1 MVRRFTAASCLSL
14 LLTACTTYQVTPTT
28 NAAPGSRSGVVD
40 VLFAP
45 PARPY
50 TSVGIVSARKYK
62 PGFVDPT
69 TSDAIPQLQ
78 AAGAQVGADAV
89 IVRSSQANDGRRLI
103 TVEGEAIRYN
113 DVSPIGSSTAAAT
126 AAPASPAAG
135 YEAALRYAAERGC
148 ASNGVSMVSG
158 NVYRASCSSTGRSLI
173 IQCQGQSCKE
183 VN

>member
-1 MVRRFTAASCLSL
+1 MINKITVAACLAFTLG
-14 LLTACTTYQVTPTT
+14 ACTTYQVTPTT

-89 IVRSSQANDGRRLI
+89 IVRSSRANDGRRLI
-103 TVEGEAIRYN
+103 TVEGEAIRYS
-113 DVSPIGSSTAAAT
+113 DVIVQGAESAASSV
-126 AAPASPAAG
+126 APAQTGG
-135 YEAALRYAAERGC
+135 YDAALRYAAERGC
-148 ASNGVSMVSG
+148 ASNGVSVVSG
-158 NVYRASCSSTGRSLI
+158 NVFRASCASTGKSLI
-173 IQCQGQSCKE
+173 IQCQGQTCKE